1 MSSAFWNWWNPW
13 FWAEIWGSTG
23 SARPNVTITALG
35 PRHARAVA
43 ALHAASFAQGWDAS
57 EIEPMLSD
65 KSVLAQGAF
74 AAGNGDCLGFV
85 LSRAVAGEAEILTI
99 AVSKAARGS
108 GVGAA
113 LLGHHLAALAAA
125 GVAKLFLEVEDG
137 NEPALG
143 LYRRFGFVEVG
154 RRASYYR
161 KRDGTTANAIIMRR
175 DL

>member
-1 MSSAFWNWWNPW
+1 MSSAFWNWCNPW
-13 FWAEIWGSTG
+13 FWAQVWGRT
-23 SARPNVTITALG
+23 ARPKVTVTALA

-43 ALHAASFAQGWDAS
+43 ALHAASFASGWEAS

-74 AAGNGDCLGFV
+74 EAGNGGCLGFV

-108 GVGAA
+108 GVGAT

-125 GVAKLFLEVEDG
+125 GVTKLFLEVEDG
-137 NEPALG
+137 NGPALG

-161 KRDGTTANAIIMRR
+161 KPDGTTANAIIMRR